1 MSSKPG
7 CARWASTS
15 PPASSSSSSQNG
27 IVTRAAAST
36 LAELTSVLH
45 GTATIT
51 DLRAHLAKSGTRLT
65 EFFKMLD
72 DGDGLLTCDEFRAA
86 MRKTGFTSVDAI
98 GIDHLFRQLDRD
110 GSGEITFRELRT
122 ALEQSVKA
130 EQATN
135 ARVRMMRHETPVK
148 VVDLGDVRYEVQR
161 RLRVMAAEVDLKAAN
176 LAQHGGKDVAPK
188 GAKDRWRWAK
198 ERKAAQDGKRRAVF
212 EKESVHMRLRL
223 RGTEL
228 EPGQRDD
235 GGFASELH
243 TAPNSPSRAVTRH
256 GRLPSVNL
264 RNLDGDRWNSQTS
277 KLAILAAHRRRSHAP
292 AQRHCRVLLPPD
304 PSRGKRQLHKSQSQ
318 YGSTSPKLPAISP
331 TRTSAGSNCSS
342 SDDKTSP
349 PSNTPS
355 FQSRSRG
362 QRLAR
367 LRVHNVRGR
376 CRSCIV
382 GPNCGDLVCSS
393 PPVQVACRNR
403 ALEAPCYC
411 DAPSS
416 LQGTFGARHVVVCL
430 QCVHRSVLSVLSPE
444 CGVSESCA
452 LTVTE
457 SGMALEAPRQLRPSS
472 ICQ

>member
-1 MSSKPG
+1 MRRAADHDGVICVDEFESG
-7 CARWASTS
+7 VRALGLDVSTS
-15 PPASSSSSSQNG
+15 VIEQLFSEWDRDESGSL
-27 IVTRAAAST
+27 T

-355 FQSRSRG
+355 FQSRSRVAAAREAAG
-362 QRLAR
+362 PQRS
-367 LRVHNVRGR
+367 
-376 CRSCIV
+376 RSMPELHRWPELWRPGV
-382 GPNCGDLVCSS
+382 LKP
-393 PPVQVACRNR
+393 A
-403 ALEAPCYC
+403 
-411 DAPSS
+411 
-416 LQGTFGARHVVVCL
+416 GTG
-430 QCVHRSVLSVLSPE
+430 
-444 CGVSESCA
+444 GVSQQGA
-452 LTVTE
+452 
-457 SGMALEAPRQLRPSS
+457 
-472 ICQ
+472 